1 MVITAGTPPHQVTPN
16 FLPYPG
22 LFSARR
28 SGRGAWGY
36 VVGRKRG
43 NLQECLPLGTVG
55 LKLPGSLF
63 PDKERATVAW
73 KWGQERGWVPDN
85 PGRVS
90 TFRERFQSV
99 SVG

>member
-22 LFSARR
+22 LFSALR

-43 NLQECLPLGTVG
+43 QPPGVPPSGDRGAQAPRVPFPRQGKGNSGLEVG
-55 LKLPGSLF
+55 AGVRVGSRQF
-63 PDKERATVAW
+63 W
-73 KWGQERGWVPDN
+73 KSLN
-85 PGRVS
+85 I
-90 TFRERFQSV
+90 
-99 SVG
+99 